1 MITIKNGDIL
11 QSTEDIIV
19 HQVNCAGIMGGG
31 LAKQLARQ
39 FPKLEEYYRKVC
51 RLYDFNYE
59 KLKGKVYIFSSN
71 NKYIA
76 NIFSQEPNFNTDY
89 EAMQK
94 SLKTIRDYANKNK
107 LSIAIPFKI
116 GCGIANGEW
125 WRVEDIINKTFKG
138 MKVTLYRLEKEL

>member
-1 MITIKNGDIL
+1 MITIKDGDIL
-11 QSTEDIIV
+11 KSTEDIII

-59 KLKGKVYIFSSN
+59 KLKGKVYIFPSN

-76 NIFSQEPNFNTDY
+76 NIFSQKPNFNTDY

-94 SLKTIRDYANKNK
+94 SLKIIRDYANKNN

-125 WRVEDIINKTFKG
+125 WRVEEIINKTFKG
-138 MKVTLYRLEKEL
+138 MKVTLYRLEKEQ